1 LEEGFSI
8 MLVLDGIFIFLLC
21 WVGVYGV
28 YSAGEWLCIYRFG
41 SSGAATAEV
50 YFSWSR

>member
-28 YSAGEWLCIYRFG
+28 YSAGE
-41 SSGAATAEV
+41 
-50 YFSWSR
+50 